1 MGGVRPQNKDTAM
14 AYRVNKTEHS
24 GAKKGRSFWGRKAE
38 AKHQSSRVR
47 RKHAAEEIR
56 ANLSVDSE
64 IEGKIRE
71 KAAEE

>member
-1 MGGVRPQNKDTAM
+1 M

-56 ANLSVDSE
+56 ISLAGGSGSE
-64 IEGKIRE
+64 SKAHE
-71 KAAEE
+71 KTAQE